1 MGVCG
6 MTDREQEQLLATA
19 TDRFERRMSEE
30 ISALRVAMVEQDAAT
45 RRDLRQE
52 ISDLRVEMVEQDTAT
67 RLEISKEIS
76 NVRLDMAEQ
85 FAASRIH
92 TEARHRE
99 LLKWAFVFWVG
110 QAIAVAGMFKAFT

>member
-1 MGVCG
+1 
-6 MTDREQEQLLATA
+6 MTDREQDQLLATA
-19 TDRFERRMSEE
+19 TDRFERRLSEQ
-30 ISALRVAMVEQDAAT
+30 IGAVRIAMIEGDAAT
-45 RRDLRQE
+45 RQE
-52 ISDLRVEMVEQDTAT
+52 ISNLRVET
-67 RLEISKEIS
+67 RGEIAQ
-76 NVRLDMAEQ
+76 VRLDMAEQ

>member
-6 MTDREQEQLLATA
+6 MTDREHDQLLATA
-19 TDRFERRMSEE
+19 TDRFERRLSEE
-30 ISALRVAMVEQDAAT
+30 MGAVRVAMIEQDAAT
-45 RRDLRQE
+45 RQEIRQE
-52 ISDLRVEMVEQDTAT
+52 ISNLRIEVSEGDTAT
-67 RLEISKEIS
+67 RLEIAR
-76 NVRLDMAEQ
+76 VRLDMAEQ
-85 FAASRIH
+85 FAASRVH

>member
-6 MTDREQEQLLATA
+6 MTDREQDQLLATA
-19 TDRFERRMSEE
+19 TDRFERRLSEE
-30 ISALRVAMVEQDAAT
+30 MGAVRLAMVEQDAAT
-45 RRDLRQE
+45 RQE
-52 ISDLRVEMVEQDTAT
+52 ISNLRVETSEQDTAT
-67 RLEISKEIS
+67 RLEIAK
-76 NVRLDMAEQ
+76 VRLDMAEQ
-85 FAASRIH
+85 FASSRVH